1 MALREDRIGQTWL
14 VPRRVT
20 DFIPE
25 NHVCYFIANLVEE
38 LDFKTI
44 DRKYRHTRGK
54 AAYSRRMLLRIVIM
68 AGVDGVFSSR
78 RVARLTEENVV
89 YMYLSGMDKP
99 DFRTICRFK
108 IECRKEIEDAFKMT
122 VNVAKNMGLVQLK
135 HIAIDGTKIKA
146 NASNANLI
154 DQEEIQTIREILKKG
169 IETDKEEDKLHGDL
183 RGDEIPPE
191 LISREKVHQII
202 QNVKK
207 KTKTLITKIN
217 SVHLPL
223 SSLNK
228 HWEVWKEKVMFWKNW
243 ITVKENWK
251 RHRNRLLV

>member
-78 RVARLTEENVV
+78 RVARLAEE
-89 YMYLSGMDKP
+89 MWFICT
-99 DFRTICRFK
+99 FRGWI
-108 IECRKEIEDAFKMT
+108 
-122 VNVAKNMGLVQLK
+122 
-135 HIAIDGTKIKA
+135 
-146 NASNANLI
+146 NLI
-154 DQEEIQTIREILKKG
+154 SGQFVGLKLNAG
-169 IETDKEEDKLHGDL
+169 
-183 RGDEIPPE
+183 
-191 LISREKVHQII
+191 
-202 QNVKK
+202 KK
-207 KTKTLITKIN
+207 
-217 SVHLPL
+217 
-223 SSLNK
+223 
-228 HWEVWKEKVMFWKNW
+228 
-243 ITVKENWK
+243 
-251 RHRNRLLV
+251 